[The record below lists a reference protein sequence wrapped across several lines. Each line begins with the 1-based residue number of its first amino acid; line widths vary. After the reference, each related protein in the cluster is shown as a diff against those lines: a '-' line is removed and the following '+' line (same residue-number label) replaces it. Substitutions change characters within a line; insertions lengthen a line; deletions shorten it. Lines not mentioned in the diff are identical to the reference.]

1 MTLFK
6 WIVQHNL
13 ESMESKLKVSN
24 RWIVTLKIQ
33 TGQGPT
39 ASGLPQSPDPVPV
52 WDDSLQPFP

>member
-24 RWIVTLKIQ
+24 RWIVILKIILK
-33 TGQGPT
+33 T
-39 ASGLPQSPDPVPV
+39 ASGIPQSPDPVPV
-52 WDDSLQPFP
+52 